1 MKDNETTT
9 RTGTVLV
16 PYDRFFALCGK
27 AFERHG
33 DILDLPVGLHPYEYL
48 KRIYFEQYAGGR
60 VLDFGC
66 GAMKPLKQA
75 IGLSDS
81 AYFACDNDES
91 GSFEFSSPEDIPVNE
106 LFEIVSSSH
115 VFEHLPFHAGVTIA
129 RMLASHV
136 KPGGI
141 MFIAVP
147 NPKHPTRYLSSPVH
161 VTPWNYLNICALMEV
176 SGLDPF
182 YCARTHKR
190 RAPYWYERP
199 LVNWLCRRFMMDW
212 CDGIYVVGR
221 PQRV

>member
-1 MKDNETTT
+1 MSSAELE
-9 RTGTVLV
+9 GHV
-16 PYDRFFALCGK
+16 PYNRFFELCSK

-33 DILDLPVGLHPYEYL
+33 DILELPERSHPYEYL
-48 KRIYFEQYAGGR
+48 KNIYNEQFKGGR
-60 VLDFGC
+60 ILDFWG

-91 GSFEFSSPEDIPVNE
+91 GSFQYRTPKDIPQNE
-106 LFEIVSSSH
+106 LFDIVSSSH
-115 VFEHLPFHAGVTIA
+115 AFEHLPFETGIEVGRI
-129 RMLASHV
+129 LASHV

-161 VTPWNYLNICALMEV
+161 VTPWNYLNLCALMEIV
-176 SGLDPF
+176 GLDPF
-182 YCARTHKR
+182 YCARTHKHK
-190 RAPYWYERP
+190 APVFYERP
-199 LVNWLCRRFMMDW
+199 FVNWVCRRFMMDW

-221 PQRV
+221 RVKA